1 MAQKIQRFEMRLSP
15 EQDKEL
21 LEYMEIFIA
30 QSERF
35 GGTRSGVLKSMANYF
50 MEKHPNGLIDTLND
64 MTDDVVR
71 TKETETPE
79 TSPVD
84 EPATDE
90 NDDSD
95 KKVKVSPVVGKTQTD
110 KPAEAKSQEV
120 SAVDEK
126 QKTDPVEKE
135 TVATT
140 DTELKAQVNEPAV
153 KVQVANPA
161 ITKADETH
169 ELSLSDTQSERDDEL
184 SVIQNAKKKNFDLF
198 ANSTFQTK

>member
-1 MAQKIQRFEMRLSP
+1 MAQKIQRFELRLSP

-71 TKETETPE
+71 TKETETPK

-84 EPATDE
+84 EPA

-95 KKVKVSPVVGKTQTD
+95 KKVKVSPVTGKTQTD
-110 KPAEAKSQEV
+110 KPVEAKSQEV

-140 DTELKAQVNEPAV
+140 DTELKAQVSEPVV
-153 KVQVANPA
+153 KVQVDNPA